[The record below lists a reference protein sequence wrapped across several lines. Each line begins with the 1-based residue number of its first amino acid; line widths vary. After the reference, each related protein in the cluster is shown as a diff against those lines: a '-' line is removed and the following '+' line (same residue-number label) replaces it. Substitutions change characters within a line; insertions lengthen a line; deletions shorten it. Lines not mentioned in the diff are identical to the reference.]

1 MASDRV
7 IKVRDDLNR
16 LIDKLTEDESDQEG
30 HVMSCCIALAI
41 EEIEKWMYNGEF
53 TPSVVP
59 YSLVNKDFKPSK
71 KHDHRVDPADPDD
84 NGLVSFP
91 NPLPTPASVW
101 NSAFPPPVKAQPFAA
116 QWAPPACN
124 QGMPASI
131 PIFEKLR
138 VRAEAAPIT
147 IKTFS
152 FLNTLA
158 PENWDPDMMKAFREG
173 SRERF
178 FNSIKMLPS
187 SPSWL
192 SVSEVMNYVN
202 KMIEVYPHL
211 WSVDNKGKV

>member
-16 LIDKLTEDESDQEG
+16 LINELTEDKSDQEG
-30 HVMSCCIALAI
+30 HILSCCLALAI
-41 EEIEKWMYNGEF
+41 EEIEKWMYHGEF
-53 TPSVVP
+53 TPSVAP
-59 YSLVNKDFKPSK
+59 YSLVNKDFEPSK
-71 KHDHRVDPADPDD
+71 KHDPRVDPLERLDDPDG
-84 NGLVSFP
+84 NGLVSF
-91 NPLPTPASVW
+91 TPPIPFW
-101 NSAFPPPVKAQPFAA
+101 NSNGPVKSSAFSAA
-116 QWAPPACN
+116 KWTPPACN

-131 PIFEKLR
+131 PIYEKLR
-138 VRAEAAPIT
+138 VRAEAAPIKL
-147 IKTFS
+147 KTFS

-158 PENWDPDMMKAFREG
+158 PENWDPDMMKAFRDG

-178 FNSIKMLPS
+178 FNSIKMFPS

-211 WSVDNKGKV
+211 WSVDNKGKA

>member
-16 LIDKLTEDESDQEG
+16 LIKELTEDKSDQDG
-30 HVMSCCIALAI
+30 HVMSCCIALAV

-53 TPSVVP
+53 TPSVAP

-71 KHDHRVDPADPDD
+71 KHDHRVDPLERLDDPDG
-84 NGLVSFP
+84 NGLVAFP

-101 NSAFPPPVKAQPFAA
+101 NSAFPPVK
-116 QWAPPACN
+116 PPAYSAN
-124 QGMPASI
+124 NMPAST

-138 VRAEAAPIT
+138 VRAEAAPIKL
-147 IKTFS
+147 KTFS

-158 PENWDPDMMKAFREG
+158 PEDWDPDMMKAFREG

-178 FNSIKMLPS
+178 FNSIKMFPS

-192 SVSEVMNYVN
+192 SATEVMNYAN

>member
-30 HVMSCCIALAI
+30 HVMSCCIALAV

-53 TPSVVP
+53 TPSVAP
-59 YSLVNKDFKPSK
+59 YREGKDLKPK
-71 KHDHRVDPADPDD
+71 KKNEPRQ
-84 NGLVSFP
+84 VSEDELIAFGP
-91 NPLPTPASVW
+91 PLPTPASVW
-101 NSAFPPPVKAQPFAA
+101 NSTFSPVKPPVYSA
-116 QWAPPACN
+116 N
-124 QGMPASI
+124 NMPAST

-138 VRAEAAPIT
+138 IKAEAAPIRL
-147 IKTFS
+147 KTFS

-158 PENWDPDMMKAFREG
+158 PEDWNLDMMKAFREG

-178 FNSIKMLPS
+178 FNSIKMFPS

-192 SVSEVMNYVN
+192 SVTEVMNYVN

-211 WSVDNKGKV
+211 WSVDSKGKV

>member
-16 LIDKLTEDESDQEG
+16 LINELTEDESDQEG
-30 HVMSCCIALAI
+30 HVMSCCIALAV

-53 TPSVVP
+53 TPSVAP
-59 YSLVNKDFKPSK
+59 YREGKDLKPKKKNEPKQVSEDELVDFAS
-71 KHDHRVDPADPDD
+71 PAPIP
-84 NGLVSFP
+84 F
-91 NPLPTPASVW
+91 W
-101 NSAFPPPVKAQPFAA
+101 NSSGPMKSSAFSAVGLT
-116 QWAPPACN
+116 PPACN
-124 QGMPASI
+124 PCMPALS

-138 VRAEAAPIT
+138 IKAEAAPIK

-178 FNSIKMLPS
+178 FNSIKMFPS

-192 SVSEVMNYVN
+192 SYSEVMNYVN